1 MPSKGGPSR
10 TKTAP
15 SHTEPTPAEIANLQD
30 ALIKRLLQSGE
41 WERISSALKDR
52 LTESGWT
59 DETYHQAKEYA
70 RQQPKLQFQT
80 LMTDFTPRVEAT
92 VPGDVKEDIL
102 ELLRKFIRENTTP
115 Q

>member
-41 WERISSALKDR
+41 WERYALAEMNGTIRCLPLGRISSALKDR

-59 DETYHQAKEYA
+59 DETYHQAKGMS
-70 RQQPKLQFQT
+70 L
-80 LMTDFTPRVEAT
+80 
-92 VPGDVKEDIL
+92 KEGWYIVGLIL
-102 ELLRKFIRENTTP
+102 T
-115 Q
+115 